1 MFTRGGTMVC
11 DGCQLD
17 KINFSEFGSCCRK
30 YQCNTKHNCGENASS
45 STVVTGKEI
54 ARNIYYTASLLKS
67 SWTCFHGFLLYAFQF
82 TSGVYLFVWSSVYD
96 PFFVFFFFIQ
106 KLICFLFIL
115 QLNDLIL
122 TFHSIEASISSFE
135 SLIPCMNSQLRLP
148 GNQFLIVVLKM

>member
-1 MFTRGGTMVC
+1 M
-11 DGCQLD
+11 
-17 KINFSEFGSCCRK
+17 
-30 YQCNTKHNCGENASS
+30 HSS
-45 STVVTGKEI
+45 LHRVFICS
-54 ARNIYYTASLLKS
+54 
-67 SWTCFHGFLLYAFQF
+67 FDQ
-82 TSGVYLFVWSSVYD
+82 VYMTH
-96 PFFVFFFFIQ
+96 FFFIQ